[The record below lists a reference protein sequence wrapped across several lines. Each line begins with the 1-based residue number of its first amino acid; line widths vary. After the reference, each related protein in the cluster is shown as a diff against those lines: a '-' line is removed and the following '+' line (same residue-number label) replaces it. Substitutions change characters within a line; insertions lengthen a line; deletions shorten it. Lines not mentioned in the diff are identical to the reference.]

1 MSGRHEGPSEA
12 KKARD
17 SEKAKQS
24 GSLQDRYCEPKGAT
38 NGDAERISG
47 GNALRAATD
56 FFTEGCSPFGL
67 APERLRG
74 FQKCR
79 RTSASM
85 KTLVKVTWH
94 IQPHRSAPQTPDSAQ
109 STGGCPCLTL
119 STQEHAAQLGLWSHV
134 CDMGR

>member
-47 GNALRAATD
+47 AECAARRYRFFYGRVLTLRASARK
-56 FFTEGCSPFGL
+56 TERIPKMS
-67 APERLRG
+67 
-74 FQKCR
+74 
-79 RTSASM
+79 S
-85 KTLVKVTWH
+85 H
-94 IQPHRSAPQTPDSAQ
+94 IGVDEDAR
-109 STGGCPCLTL
+109 
-119 STQEHAAQLGLWSHV
+119 
-134 CDMGR
+134 